1 MTFHRDELGQSIVEL
16 ALTLPIMV
24 FVLVG
29 GADLARA
36 YAVQLAV
43 QNGARAGAEAA
54 AIDFSPSESLAILR
68 SRDEMQRTPG
78 MDYLA
83 PTVTATFRRTDGVT
97 LCPGT
102 PTIAEPCFVTVRVV
116 HTFTTVIPWPIIPN
130 TFTFDRFTTMRTIV
144 GP

>member
-1 MTFHRDELGQSIVEL
+1 MSFHRDERGQSIVEL

-54 AIDFSPSESLAILR
+54 AIDFSPTQSLAVGR
-68 SRDEMQRTPG
+68 ARDEMARTPG
-78 MDYLA
+78 MDSQA
-83 PTVTATFRRTDGVT
+83 PTVTAAFARTNGT
-97 LCPGT
+97 ACLST
-102 PTIAEPCFVTVRVV
+102 PTVADPCFVTVRVV
-116 HTFTTVIPWPIIPN
+116 HTFTTVIPWPIVPN